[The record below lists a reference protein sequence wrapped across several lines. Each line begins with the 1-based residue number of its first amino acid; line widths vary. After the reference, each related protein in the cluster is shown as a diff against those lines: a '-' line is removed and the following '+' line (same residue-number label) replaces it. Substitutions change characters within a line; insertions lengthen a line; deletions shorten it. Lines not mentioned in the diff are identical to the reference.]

1 MALAT
6 NTLARP
12 GSNLPAGADKTEL
25 FLKKFAGEVLT
36 TFETEA
42 LFKDLTTTRTIEN
55 GKSAQFPVVGTA
67 VTKYHTPGDSVIE
80 GTNYLN
86 NMSHVE
92 KVITIEGLLTSSV
105 LLANIDEA
113 MNHFDVRSIYST
125 EIGRALAKAFD
136 RAVAQTIVSAARQA
150 NNFGTNGPDGD
161 SGTSDS
167 FAANAS
173 SVVTA
178 NSGTDGVVLA
188 GAVLAGLRRLD
199 ERDVPSDSRYIAVRP
214 AQYWLLLDAITRGD
228 LTRGA
233 GYTTSYTGNTG
244 VFEQGKVAMIG
255 GATIVKSNNIPST
268 DLSADTSI
276 PEQASGGSRRLN
288 YANTQAIVFHPA
300 STGCVKLLDVGVES
314 EYQIERQ
321 ATLMVAKY
329 AVGHGVLRPEA
340 SFEVKSA

>member
-12 GSNLPAGADKTEL
+12 GANLPASSDKTEL

-42 LFKDLTTTRTIEN
+42 LFKELTTTRTIEN

-67 VTKYHTPGDSVIE
+67 VTKYHTAGDSVIE
-80 GTNYLN
+80 GSGYLN
-86 NMSHVE
+86 NMSHTE

-125 EIGRALAKAFD
+125 EIGRSLAKAFD
-136 RAVAQTIVSAARQA
+136 KAVAQTIISAARQA

-161 SGTSDS
+161 SGTSDTWT
-167 FAANAS
+167 AGNH

-178 NSGTDGVVLA
+178 SSGTDGSVLA
-188 GAVLAGLRRLD
+188 GAVLTGLRKLD
-199 ERDVPSDSRYIAVRP
+199 ERDVPSDNRYIAVRP
-214 AQYWLLLDAITRGD
+214 AQYWLLIDALTKGD
-228 LTRGA
+228 FKA
-233 GYTTSYTGNTG
+233 PYTSNSG
-244 VFEQGKVAMIG
+244 VFENGKVAMIG
-255 GATIVKSNNIPST
+255 GATIVKSNNIPSS
-268 DLSADTSI
+268 DLSSDTTI

-300 STGCVKLLDVGVES
+300 STGCVKLLDVAVES

-340 SFEVKSA
+340 SYEVKSA

>member
-12 GSNLPAGADKTEL
+12 GADLLGGTKDAL

-42 LFKDLTTTRTIEN
+42 MFKELTTTRTIEN
-55 GKSAQFPVVGTA
+55 GKSASFPAVGTA
-67 VTKYHTPGDSVIE
+67 VTKYHTAGDSVIE
-80 GTNYLN
+80 GTGYLN
-86 NMSHVE
+86 NMVHTE

-125 EIGRALAKAFD
+125 EIGRSLAKAFD
-136 RAVAQTIVSAARQA
+136 KAVAQTIISAARLA

-161 SGTSDS
+161 SGTSDTWTAGNHS
-167 FAANAS
+167 QA
-173 SVVTA
+173 VT
-178 NSGTDGVVLA
+178 NSGTDGSVLA
-188 GAVLAGLRRLD
+188 GAVLAGLRKLD

-214 AQYWLLLDAITRGD
+214 AQYWLLIDALTKGD
-228 LTRGA
+228 FKA
-233 GYTTSYTGNTG
+233 PYTSNSGI
-244 VFEQGKVAMIG
+244 FENGKVAMIG

-268 DLSADTSI
+268 DLSGDTTI
-276 PEQASGGSRRLN
+276 PEQAGASRRLN

-300 STGCVKLLDVGVES
+300 STGCVKLLDVAVES

-340 SFEVKSA
+340 SYEVKSA

>member
-12 GSNLPAGADKTEL
+12 GADLLGGTKDAL

-42 LFKDLTTTRTIEN
+42 MFKELTTTRTIEN
-55 GKSAQFPVVGTA
+55 GKSAQFPAVGTA

-80 GTNYLN
+80 GSGYLN
-86 NMSHVE
+86 NVVHTE

-105 LLANIDEA
+105 MLANIDEA

-125 EIGRALAKAFD
+125 EIGRSLAKAFD
-136 RAVAQTIVSAARQA
+136 RAVAQTIISAARQA

-167 FAANAS
+167 FAALAN

-178 NSGTDGVVLA
+178 STGTDGVILA
-188 GAVLAGLRRLD
+188 QAVLTGLRRLD
-199 ERDVPSDSRYIAVRP
+199 ERDVPSDNRYIAVRP

-244 VFEQGKVAMIG
+244 MFEQGKVAMIG

-268 DLSADTSI
+268 DLSADTTI

-340 SFEVKSA
+340 AYEVKSA

>member
-1 MALAT
+1 MALS
-6 NTLARP
+6 NVISRP
-12 GSNLPAGADKTEL
+12 GANLPASSDKQEL

-42 LFKDLTTTRTIEN
+42 MFKDLTTTRTIEN
-55 GKSAQFPVVGTA
+55 GKSASFPVVGTA
-67 VTKYHTPGDSVIE
+67 VTKYHTAGDSVIT

-86 NMSHVE
+86 NMSHTE
-92 KVITIEGLLTSSV
+92 RVITIEDLLTSSV

-113 MNHFDVRSIYST
+113 MNHFDVRSIYSS

-136 RAVAQTIVSAARQA
+136 RAVAMTTISAARLA
-150 NNFGTNGPDGD
+150 NNFGTNGPDGN
-161 SGTSDS
+161 SSTADS
-167 FAANAS
+167 FAAGDN
-173 SVVTA
+173 SVAVT

-188 GAVLAGLRRLD
+188 GAVLTGLRKLD
-199 ERDVPSDSRYIAVRP
+199 EHDVPSDNRYIAVRP
-214 AQYWLLLDAITRGD
+214 AQYWLLLDALTRGD

-244 VFEQGKVAMIG
+244 VFENGKVAMIG

-268 DLSADTSI
+268 DLSGDTTI
-276 PEQASGGSRRLN
+276 PAQASGTRRLN
-288 YANTQAIVFHPA
+288 FANTQAIVFHPA
-300 STGCVKLLDVGVES
+300 STGCVKLLDVAVES

-340 SFEVKSA
+340 SYEVKSA

>member
-12 GSNLPAGADKTEL
+12 GANLPAGSDKTEL

-105 LLANIDEA
+105 LLASIDEA
-113 MNHFDVRSIYST
+113 MNHYDVRSIYSS

-167 FAANAS
+167 FAANAN

-178 NSGTDGVVLA
+178 NSGTDG
-188 GAVLAGLRRLD
+188 AVLASAVLTGLRRLD

-214 AQYWLLLDAITRGD
+214 AQYWLLIDALTKGD
-228 LTRGA
+228 FKA
-233 GYTTSYTGNTG
+233 PYTGVTG

-340 SFEVKSA
+340 SYEVRSA